1 MMAEPARSGDGVIG
15 VANVEM
21 ARAWEEEGERWAK
34 QAEQYDATVRRHSVQ
49 LLDAARISA
58 GDRVLDIGCGCGET
72 TREAARIAVSGM
84 ALGVDLSAPLIER
97 ARERARA
104 DGLANVRFEQAD
116 AQVYPFER
124 EAFDLAI
131 SRFGVMFFADPVA
144 AFRNIGR
151 GLRPGGRLV
160 LLSWQEL
167 KKNEWL
173 LTVREALAVG
183 RTLPEPP
190 VGAPGP
196 FGLADPD
203 AVRRILAEA
212 GFGEIALD
220 EVREPMW
227 FGSDAGEAFGFGR
240 TTGPVKGLLD
250 DLDEPTTARA
260 LEALRATLAAHETR
274 DGVLLDSRA
283 WLITARR
290 P

>member
-1 MMAEPARSGDGVIG
+1 MGEPPTSEDEMIG
-15 VANVEM
+15 AANVEM
-21 ARAWEEEGERWAK
+21 AKAWEEEGERWAE
-34 QAEQYDATVRRHSVQ
+34 QADRYDAAVSRHSLR
-49 LLDAARISA
+49 LLEAARISA

-72 TREAARIAVSGM
+72 TRDAARAAASGL
-84 ALGVDLSAPLIER
+84 ALGVDLSARMIER
-97 ARERARA
+97 ARAE
-104 DGLANVRFEQAD
+104 GLTNVRFEQAD

-151 GLRPGGRLV
+151 SLRPGGRLA

-173 LTVREALAVG
+173 LVVREALAMG
-183 RTLPEPP
+183 RALPEPP

-196 FGLADPD
+196 FGLAEPD
-203 AVRRILAEA
+203 RVRHILAEA

-220 EVREPMW
+220 EVGEPVRL
-227 FGSDAGEAFGFGR
+227 GRDGEDAFAFAR
-240 TTGPVKGLLD
+240 TMGQVKGLLD
-250 DLDEPTTARA
+250 DLDESTAARA
-260 LEALRATLAAHETR
+260 LEALRATLAAHETPE
-274 DGVLLDSRA
+274 GVLFDSRA
-283 WLITARR
+283 WLITAHR